1 MHTPFFSCRPFNL
14 LKSLCQHFFLVTSLF
29 DIPTSLTLN
38 RDIAYNLSR
47 TINYGRGIAIELSH
61 GGLSDLQSL
70 SLDLSYLSDYPS
82 EKEQLIFDSYLSFH
96 DVIINIM
103 HHDEWLKIL
112 RFWYKIKE
120 GFF

>member
-1 MHTPFFSCRPFNL
+1 MNYYHGIDCKLLFNR
-14 LKSLCQHFFLVTSLF
+14 FNVMF

-82 EKEQLIFDSYLSFH
+82 EEEQLIFHSYLSFH
-96 DVIINIM
+96 DVIINRM